1 MITLA
6 IEQSSTTGSLA
17 LFRDKSLLVERSWL
31 DSRLRSQQ
39 FFGIIPSALQEAALA
54 PKDIALI
61 GVGVG
66 PGSFAGLRMAV
77 SAARAFALP
86 GKTRVFGLNS
96 GAVIAAQVVRAT
108 GARTVAVLGDARR
121 ERVWMGVFTQDN
133 GQLPCLQGNYS
144 LAKFDELAARLPHG
158 VVVASPDW
166 QRLAP
171 ALKALAL
178 PHATLIER
186 DEIPTASVLGELVLA
201 CVERGVESEPL
212 APIYMHPPVAVTCS

>member
-39 FFGIIPSALQEAALA
+39 FFGIIPLALQEAALA
-54 PKDIALI
+54 PEDIAMI

-86 GKTRVFGLNS
+86 GKTRVFG
-96 GAVIAAQVVRAT
+96 
-108 GARTVAVLGDARR
+108 
-121 ERVWMGVFTQDN
+121 
-133 GQLPCLQGNYS
+133 
-144 LAKFDELAARLPHG
+144 
-158 VVVASPDW
+158 
-166 QRLAP
+166 
-171 ALKALAL
+171 
-178 PHATLIER
+178 
-186 DEIPTASVLGELVLA
+186 
-201 CVERGVESEPL
+201 
-212 APIYMHPPVAVTCS
+212 